1 MSPGFYGGSGEVFGE
16 EMNVALITPGDPAPD
31 FELTDTHGNLVRLSS
46 YRNKKI
52 VVLSFLRGFF

>member
-1 MSPGFYGGSGEVFGE
+1 
-16 EMNVALITPGDPAPD
+16 MNVALITPGDLAPD